1 MKLFIRTEAN
11 TTTAMGHMMRCL
23 TIAEAAK
30 NMGIQPVFIV
40 AETGSQKIAEEKGFD
55 TIWLGRKW
63 DDFDGEIPVISEIIE
78 KENIECMLI
87 DSYWITEK
95 YMDAVSRLTK
105 TAYID
110 DLHETIWGSEAI
122 INYAVYSDLF
132 DYEKEYPGKQLL
144 LGCDYFP
151 LRKEYVNLEKRVISD
166 TVKEVLVVSGG
177 SDELHFMRTLTENIV
192 ANTKYENIHFKF
204 ILGQF
209 NQDYDEISAKA
220 ENAGNISV
228 FKALPS
234 LKEAMLESDIVVSA
248 GGTTLYEM
256 AACTLPGI
264 VYILADNQRYNAEG
278 FGRKD
283 LAIYAGDIRIDGT
296 YQKIFEALDMLI
308 ENKGKRQQLSDSL
321 YKLVD
326 GEGASRIVKRL
337 FNVKG

>member
-30 NMGIQPVFIV
+30 KMGIQPIFVV
-40 AETGSQKIAEEKGFD
+40 AESGSQKIASDRGFD
-55 TIWLGRKW
+55 TICLDRKW
-63 DDFDGEIPVISEIIE
+63 DDFDGEIPVISEIIK

-87 DSYWITEK
+87 DSYWITAK

-110 DLHETIWGSEAI
+110 DLHETIWSCEAI

-151 LRKEYVNLEKRVISD
+151 LRKEYAGLEKRKISD
-166 TVKEVLVVSGG
+166 VVKNVLVVSGG

-192 ANTKYENIHFKF
+192 ADSKYEDIHFKF

-209 NQDYDEISAKA
+209 NQDYDDISLKA
-220 ENAGNISV
+220 EKTGNISI

-234 LKEAMLESDIVVSA
+234 LKEAMLESDIVISA

-278 FGRKD
+278 FGRKG
-283 LAIYAGDIRIDGT
+283 LAVYAGDIRTSGT
-296 YQKIFEALDMLI
+296 YQNIFKELDMLI
-308 ENKGKRQQLSDSL
+308 ENKEKRQQLSDSL

-337 FNVKG
+337 FNVEG